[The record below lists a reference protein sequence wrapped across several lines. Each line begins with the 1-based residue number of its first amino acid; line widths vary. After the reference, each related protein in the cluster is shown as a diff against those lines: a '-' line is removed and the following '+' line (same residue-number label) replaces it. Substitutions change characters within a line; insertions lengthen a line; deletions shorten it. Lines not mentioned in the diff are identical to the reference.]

1 MFRDLN
7 MQRYF
12 SQVGA
17 RKTQFDSSGGS
28 TSVPPTSFAETSS
41 IRLDDGGVATPIINV
56 DTMSIEFVSRPREY
70 AASNPRYVVESAV
83 VTKHLCETND
93 LVCNQPRSKRRSNPV
108 VNLITPQCLGVPQ
121 RLGVP
126 RPPGVVDLS
135 TSIVSSIIELNNDNR
150 LPNLPET
157 DEQEEEDAD
166 VVAWIASQKDT
177 IDAKKSYQATRH
189 FQETWLAKLPWAEC
203 VKGPNGLF
211 DFVKCTICRYV
222 IV

>member
-1 MFRDLN
+1 M
-7 MQRYF
+7 
-12 SQVGA
+12 
-17 RKTQFDSSGGS
+17 
-28 TSVPPTSFAETSS
+28 
-41 IRLDDGGVATPIINV
+41 VAKR
-56 DTMSIEFVSRPREY
+56 S
-70 AASNPRYVVESAV
+70 
-83 VTKHLCETND
+83 CETRD
-93 LVCNQPRSKRRSNPV
+93 SVCNQPRSKRRSNPA
-108 VNLITPQCLGVPQ
+108 VNLITPQ
-121 RLGVP
+121 RLSVP
-126 RPPGVVDLS
+126 RPAGVVDLS
-135 TSIVSSIIELNNDNR
+135 TSTVSSIIELSSDSG
-150 LPNLPET
+150 LPNLPEI